1 MHTRGDDPDTD
12 RRLAQVERLQLL
24 GRLAGGLAH
33 DFNNVLTIILGYADL
48 IGSDVDPDGPVAHAL
63 SEMRRAAHRGAGLT
77 RQLLTLG
84 RRAPV
89 RHEPLDIALLV
100 HDSARLLRRL
110 LPEHVGLQI
119 SAAGSAEGRG
129 DASQLE
135 QLVANLVL
143 NAREAIVARGEV
155 KVAVEL
161 AGGKIRLTVADNGR
175 GMDPL
180 TLARAF
186 DPFFTTKPDTRSTG
200 LGLPIAQSIVE
211 AHGGAIRMQSTVGS
225 GTLVEVLL
233 PAGSGAGS
241 GREATDD
248 AAPAFTG
255 SILLVDEQR
264 ATRHVRRATLA
275 DAGLFTVAV
284 ANVDEALKAS
294 RACRGQI
301 DLLLLGEIPPAD
313 ALLLT
318 STLQG
323 ERPALQALRT
333 AGTLD
338 GPALVEEVRRTLNG
352 RTAAA

>member
-24 GRLAGGLAH
+24 GRLAGGIAH

-48 IGSDVDPDGPVAHAL
+48 ISSDVDPDGPVAHAL
-63 SEMRRAAHRGAGLT
+63 SEMRSAAHRGAGLT
-77 RQLLTLG
+77 RQILTLG
-84 RRAPV
+84 RRAPM
-89 RHEPLDIALLV
+89 RHEPLDVALLV

-110 LPEHVGLQI
+110 LPEHVALQI
-119 SAAGSAEGRG
+119 SAAGPAVGRG

-135 QLVANLVL
+135 QLVANLVI

-155 KVAVEL
+155 RVAVES

-175 GMDPL
+175 GMDPV
-180 TLARAF
+180 TLASAF

-211 AHGGAIRMQSTVGS
+211 AHGGTIRMQSTVGS

-233 PAGSGAGS
+233 PAGAGAGS
-241 GREATDD
+241 GPEAADD
-248 AAPAFTG
+248 AAPALAG

-264 ATRHVRRATLA
+264 ASRQARRTALA
-275 DAGLFTVAV
+275 DAGFFTVAV
-284 ANVDEALKAS
+284 ANGDEALKAS
-294 RACRGQI
+294 RACRGEI
-301 DLLLLGEIPPAD
+301 DLLLLGEIAPAD
-313 ALLLT
+313 AMLLT
-318 STLQG
+318 STLQA
-323 ERPALQALRT
+323 ERPALQALR
-333 AGTLD
+333 APGSLD
-338 GPALVEEVRRTLNG
+338 GAVLVEEVRRTLNG